1 MSLQRSERR
10 AGGIPQSGA
19 REGLSRPP
27 ARVLVA
33 ASYPA
38 MRAGI
43 RLVLEENGFE
53 ICAEASNAKSA
64 AAASLRERPEICLVH
79 INLDGD
85 GIAAAALVKER
96 TPATATIVLARTPD
110 VDELVDALR
119 AGASGYV
126 PESAG
131 AEGIA
136 RAVEVVRRGDP
147 AIPRELLGALAE
159 EFRARGLRRRVSRRG
174 RAAVELTR
182 RQSEVLELLRQGLS
196 TAEIAER
203 LRIAPVTVR
212 RHVGL
217 AMGKLAAEDRA
228 AAMRMLD
235 ESEGS
240 SGV

>member
-1 MSLQRSERR
+1 VT
-10 AGGIPQSGA
+10 
-19 REGLSRPP
+19 RP
-27 ARVLVA
+27 AVRVLVA

-53 ICAEASNAKSA
+53 VVAEASDGKSA
-64 AAASLRERPEICLVH
+64 AAAAMRERPEICLVH

-85 GIAAAALVKER
+85 GIAAAALVKDR
-96 TPATATIVLARTPD
+96 APATATIVLARVPD

-131 AEGIA
+131 ADGIA
-136 RAVEVVRRGDP
+136 RAVDVVCRGDP

-159 EFRARGLRRRVSRRG
+159 EFRARGLRRRVSRSG

-196 TAEIAER
+196 TAEIAAR

-217 AMGKLAAEDRA
+217 ALGKLAAEDRA

-240 SGV
+240 SRD

>member
-1 MSLQRSERR
+1 M
-10 AGGIPQSGA
+10 
-19 REGLSRPP
+19 
-27 ARVLVA
+27 LVA

-53 ICAEASNAKSA
+53 VCAEASDARSA
-64 AAASLRERPEICLVH
+64 AAAALRERPEICLVH
-79 INLDGD
+79 INLGGEGD

-96 TPATATIVLARTPD
+96 TPATATIVLARVPD

-159 EFRARGLRRRVSRRG
+159 EFRARGLRRRVSRSG
-174 RAAVELTR
+174 RTAVELTR

-196 TAEIAER
+196 TAEIAKR

-228 AAMRMLD
+228 AAMRILD
-235 ESEGS
+235 ESEG
-240 SGV
+240 

>member
-1 MSLQRSERR
+1 MPLQRSEHRP
-10 AGGIPQSGA
+10 GGIPPTGA
-19 REGLSRPP
+19 REGASRPP

-53 ICAEASNAKSA
+53 ICAEASDAKSA

-85 GIAAAALVKER
+85 GIAAVALVKER
-96 TPATATIVLARTPD
+96 TPATATIVLARIPD

-136 RAVEVVRRGDP
+136 RAVEVVRRGEWSGG
-147 AIPRELLGALAE
+147 RLAADDE
-159 EFRARGLRRRVSRRG
+159 AAAFHERANARAGRLVCSDDQHARGLV
-174 RAAVELTR
+174 TH
-182 RQSEVLELLRQGLS
+182 
-196 TAEIAER
+196 ER
-203 LRIAPVTVR
+203 RIASADFCTSLCPSC
-212 RHVGL
+212 
-217 AMGKLAAEDRA
+217 EY
-228 AAMRMLD
+228 
-235 ESEGS
+235 
-240 SGV
+240 

>member
-1 MSLQRSERR
+1 
-10 AGGIPQSGA
+10 
-19 REGLSRPP
+19 
-27 ARVLVA
+27 V
-33 ASYPA
+33 
-38 MRAGI
+38 
-43 RLVLEENGFE
+43 
-53 ICAEASNAKSA
+53 
-64 AAASLRERPEICLVH
+64 
-79 INLDGD
+79 
-85 GIAAAALVKER
+85 ALVKER
-96 TPATATIVLARTPD
+96 TPATATIVLARIPD

-159 EFRARGLRRRVSRRG
+159 EFRARGLRRRVSRSG
-174 RAAVELTR
+174 QTAVELTR

-196 TAEIAER
+196 TAEIAQR

-228 AAMRMLD
+228 SAMRILD
-235 ESEGS
+235 ESEG
-240 SGV
+240 